1 MSASS
6 RNKLGYATLG
16 LVVLAFVV
24 AVVASNVW
32 LRGARID
39 LTENNLYTLGEGTQA
54 VLDGIEEPI
63 NLYLFFSNEATETL
77 PTLRAYAARVRE
89 MLEELEANAPDG

>member
-1 MSASS
+1 MSAAS

-32 LRGARID
+32 LRGARRCID
-39 LTENNLYTLGEGTQA
+39 NSIRT
-54 VLDGIEEPI
+54 
-63 NLYLFFSNEATETL
+63 
-77 PTLRAYAARVRE
+77 
-89 MLEELEANAPDG
+89 